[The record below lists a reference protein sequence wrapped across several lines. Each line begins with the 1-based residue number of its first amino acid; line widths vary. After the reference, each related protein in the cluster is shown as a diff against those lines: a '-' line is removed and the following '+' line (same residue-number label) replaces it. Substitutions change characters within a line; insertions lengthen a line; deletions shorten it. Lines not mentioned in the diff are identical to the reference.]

1 MERDLVADAKRKEAI
16 PPGKRCIAR
25 GPVDDIAFPEKKAGE
40 ISAVLPGYTG
50 DKRYLAQS
58 RHHLT
63 PRGRW
68 HVLFKGLT
76 SALLAMLQRQQLRSR
91 MIPKEAEIAKT
102 RTPQIDGFPASQK
115 IATVHAN
122 LGASSAD

>member
-1 MERDLVADAKRKEAI
+1 
-16 PPGKRCIAR
+16 
-25 GPVDDIAFPEKKAGE
+25 
-40 ISAVLPGYTG
+40 
-50 DKRYLAQS
+50 
-58 RHHLT
+58 
-63 PRGRW
+63 
-68 HVLFKGLT
+68 
-76 SALLAMLQRQQLRSR
+76 MLQRQQLRSR